1 MCSSDLLGVEPTGK
15 KITYN
20 EIFIVRLDGE
30 GRIAQTW
37 GVVDTAAQMRQ
48 LGLIPDIKH

>member
-1 MCSSDLLGVEPTGK
+1 MGLEGAGK
-15 KITYN
+15 RITYD
-20 EIFIVRLDGE
+20 EIFVVRLDE
-30 GRIAQTW
+30 SGRIAQTW